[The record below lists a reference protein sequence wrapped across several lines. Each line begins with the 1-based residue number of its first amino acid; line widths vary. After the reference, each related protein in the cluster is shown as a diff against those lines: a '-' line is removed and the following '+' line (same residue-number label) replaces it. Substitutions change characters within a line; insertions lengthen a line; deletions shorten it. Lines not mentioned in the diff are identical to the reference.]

1 MGRKSKLTESQW
13 EEIRKRLMMGEKT
26 RSLAKEFG
34 VSPSNISERFSERV
48 NEIRTV
54 AARVVAAEDAIK
66 TVEAEVRSLPVSER
80 ISVLALVE
88 DMRTISTHLSGAARY
103 GAATAHRLAAI
114 ANSQVEK
121 IDDVNPM
128 ESQEVLQGIS
138 ALTKM
143 SNEAAKTGLD
153 LIMAS
158 KKDPMPNANDAN
170 KITGFRVVAR

>member
-13 EEIRKRLMMGEKT
+13 EEIRKRLIMGEKM
-26 RSLAKEFG
+26 SALAREYAVG
-34 VSPSNISERFSERV
+34 VSRISERFSEKI
-48 NEIRTV
+48 NELKTV
-54 AARVVAAEDAIK
+54 AERVVKAEDAIK
-66 TVEAEVRSLPVSER
+66 TVHNEVMAMPISER
-80 ISVLALVE
+80 IAVLALAD
-88 DMRTISTHLSGAARY
+88 DMRIISTHLSGAARY